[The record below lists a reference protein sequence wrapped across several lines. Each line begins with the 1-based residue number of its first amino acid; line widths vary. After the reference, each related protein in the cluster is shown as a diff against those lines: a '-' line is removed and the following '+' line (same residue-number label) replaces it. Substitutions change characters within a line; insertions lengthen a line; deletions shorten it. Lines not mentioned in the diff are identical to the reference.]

1 MAWPAGGAVA
11 RRVARERV
19 VVVARLLLLLLRGE
33 GGRTEWVTR
42 VLQGRSRAS
51 GLHGR
56 GATVAL
62 WSAGDNRC
70 MKSALFVDFD
80 NVYSGLRKLDP
91 TSADRF
97 ARQPL
102 RWVEWV
108 LGDLPPPEHASPGA
122 RRRLLVRRVY
132 LNPQVYQRYRPAF
145 NHAGFE
151 IIDCPAMTSEGKTST
166 DIHMVLDMVDLLQH
180 EVHYDEFI
188 VFSADADFTP
198 VLRKL
203 RRWDRRTTV
212 LAVGFPSA
220 AYRASADLLIDQDA
234 FVREALGMGEDDE
247 AGMPGGGAASGGP
260 ALPAGAAAAGGSEP
274 TGATA
279 PTAELIEATTQAA
292 ARLIHDEVARAERPV
307 AVARL
312 ASLIL
317 REHPWLG
324 PDWNG
329 HLSFRRFLETL
340 PLEGLVLD
348 WRHSGGHVLDASRLS
363 AEANEPPTE
372 RPMAA
377 PDTPVGEGG
386 WGMDAAT
393 LGVIRQVHNN
403 TGVPLIP
410 PASFRS
416 LLTEVAADVALQPFQ
431 LNDTGKRVRDRCRDA
446 GLDISRNEVNWVL
459 RGLLLSGHEFGQGQ
473 DDVPTL
479 SYKLVGNLINL
490 CRREQMVMEEGHA
503 ALLHRWV
510 SGRGGVD

>member
-1 MAWPAGGAVA
+1 
-11 RRVARERV
+11 
-19 VVVARLLLLLLRGE
+19 
-33 GGRTEWVTR
+33 
-42 VLQGRSRAS
+42 
-51 GLHGR
+51 
-56 GATVAL
+56 
-62 WSAGDNRC
+62 

-91 TSADRF
+91 AFADRF

-102 RWVEWV
+102 RWVEWL
-108 LGDLPPPEHASPGA
+108 LGDLPPPEHAPEGA

-220 AYRASADLLIDQDA
+220 AYRASADLLINQDD
-234 FVREALGMGEDDE
+234 FVRDALGGGEDDE
-247 AGMPGGGAASGGP
+247 AARQALLPAAT
-260 ALPAGAAAAGGSEP
+260 ALAEPAGAAEPAEAMAGPQGAEAL
-274 TGATA
+274 ATA
-279 PTAELIEATTQAA
+279 LDAVAQRIRA
-292 ARLIHDEVARAERPV
+292 EVARADQPV

-312 ASLIL
+312 ASIIL
-317 REHPWLG
+317 REHPWLSS
-324 PDWNG
+324 DWQG
-329 HLSFRRFLETL
+329 QGSFRRFIETL
-340 PLEGLVLD
+340 PLDGLVLD
-348 WRHSGGHVLDASRLS
+348 WRHSGGHVLDKSRMD
-363 AEANEPPTE
+363 ADDE
-372 RPMAA
+372 RLQPRAA
-377 PDTPVGEGG
+377 VTAVSDG
-386 WGMDAAT
+386 WGRDTDLLALA
-393 LGVIRQVHNN
+393 RQVHNN

-410 PASFRS
+410 PASFRG
-416 LLTEVAADVALQPFQ
+416 LLQAVADDVAQSPFQ
-431 LNDTGKRVRDRCRDA
+431 LNDTGKRVRDQCRTA
-446 GLDISRNEVNWVL
+446 GLDVNREDVNWVL
-459 RGLLLSGHEFGQGQ
+459 RGLLLSGHAFGQGQ

-490 CRREQMVMEEGHA
+490 CRREQMMMEEGQA
-503 ALLHRWV
+503 AMLHRWV
-510 SGRGGVD
+510 SGKGAERADPGVDTGR